1 MDYSNLVAVDRLDQA
16 IEMPIVTSGDD
27 YTPERIEREAEL
39 ILRDAPEH
47 IAAAFRAAGVG
58 VEFLAELLRVSVEAV
73 HAQGLAVEGSRT
85 IYYAEPAVSHHL
97 LVDAPTKEWTAACWA
112 IADALVEQF
121 ENPIPELIGFSCEPL
136 DSPTRVGRFDEV
148 LE

>member
-73 HAQGLAVEGSRT
+73 HAQGLAIEGSRT
-85 IYYAEPAVSHHL
+85 IYYFEPEISHDLLADGSMDQVSR
-97 LVDAPTKEWTAACWA
+97 ASGA
-112 IADALVEQF
+112 IVDALVEQF
-121 ENPIPELIGFSCEPL
+121 ENPIPQLIIFSCHSSSSLGP
-136 DSPTRVGRFDEV
+136 GRHVQV
-148 LE
+148 LK